1 MSIQSEIERISGNVQ
16 NTISAISATGVAV
29 PEDANSDSLPSL
41 AQALAN
47 EKQDKLTGTQGQ
59 VVGFDASGEA
69 VAQDAP
75 GVKSF
80 DGRTGAVI
88 PQSGDYTATQVGAV
102 PITGGTMTGTLTA
115 AADSAPTTAKVRN
128 TSLNA
133 SETTPTVNGQIAW
146 TYE

>member
-1 MSIQSEIERISGNVQ
+1 MSIQSEIDRIKKNVDD
-16 NTISAISATGVAV
+16 TLGIIGDTGVTVGAGS
-29 PEDANSDSLPSL
+29 DALP
-41 AQALAN
+41 AAARALAT
-47 EKQDKLTGTQGQ
+47 EKQDKLTGNQGQ

-80 DGRTGAVI
+80 NDRIGSVI
-88 PQSGDYTATQVGAV
+88 PQSGDYTAEQVGAV
-102 PITGGTMTGTLTA
+102 PITGGTMTGALTA
-115 AADSAPTTAKVRN
+115 AADGSPTTAKVRN